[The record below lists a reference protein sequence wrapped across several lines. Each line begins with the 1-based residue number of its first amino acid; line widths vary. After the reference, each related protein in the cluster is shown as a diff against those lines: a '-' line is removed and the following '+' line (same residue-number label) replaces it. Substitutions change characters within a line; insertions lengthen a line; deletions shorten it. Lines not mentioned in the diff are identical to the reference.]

1 MKLNI
6 LIQNR
11 YEEVHHEVYATT
23 TFSLNGDDLE
33 AAHRFLGSIG
43 PKGRSALKSL
53 NIHLNAKWPIYLS
66 GSDCNYRGVQ
76 LNPSYE
82 ERKWENIVHMLST
95 VCRLQSLYIKIYDR
109 GFILPEVILLESLQ
123 NLDVPNF
130 VVQLVS
136 NDIRSPLIFIQITIS
151 KRYCLW
157 RDTFSKRPQCLSL
170 SFGCTNVH
178 IAVELC
184 ISNRERDY
192 TSTLPKTTSI
202 HDRRIRRTIL
212 QLQVS
217 ATWNGFHGDHRK
229 LEQLAESWA
238 ARNASE
244 KYHRWSDLCHG
255 PARHFCV
262 RGRTTDKKTRNEA
275 GQKDISELSK

>member
-136 NDIRSPLIFIQITIS
+136 NDILYPHLYSDYNIQTI
-151 KRYCLW
+151 
-157 RDTFSKRPQCLSL
+157 LSL
-170 SFGCTNVH
+170 
-178 IAVELC
+178 
-184 ISNRERDY
+184 
-192 TSTLPKTTSI
+192 
-202 HDRRIRRTIL
+202 
-212 QLQVS
+212 
-217 ATWNGFHGDHRK
+217 
-229 LEQLAESWA
+229 
-238 ARNASE
+238 
-244 KYHRWSDLCHG
+244 
-255 PARHFCV
+255 ARHVF
-262 RGRTTDKKTRNEA
+262 
-275 GQKDISELSK
+275 